1 MNMEIACI
9 LLQQKKIHV
18 DCAVNGREGLE
29 KFSVS
34 PADYYAAVLMDL
46 RMPVMNGY
54 EATKA
59 IRGLERPD
67 AGTVPIIAMT
77 ADAFDENVKEAR
89 NAGLNDYITK
99 PIDTEKL
106 YRTLERNILN
116 TERNKNGD
124 K

>member
-1 MNMEIACI
+1 
-9 LLQQKKIHV
+9 
-18 DCAVNGREGLE
+18 
-29 KFSVS
+29 
-34 PADYYAAVLMDL
+34 
-46 RMPVMNGY
+46 MPVMNGY